1 MLSPQAPS
9 IYHAIR
15 MYLVDIAIVGSLG
28 AMSADLM
35 GRAVVVF
42 IRAVVVGV
50 VDMLSVVVAIR

>member
-15 MYLVDIAIVGSLG
+15 MYLVDIAIAGSLG
-28 AMSADLM
+28 AMSTDLI

-42 IRAVVVGV
+42 IRAVIVRV
-50 VDMLSVVVAIR
+50 VDMLCVVVVIG